1 MTYNSA
7 QDTIDHIKKVMEL
20 LEKIVINLEYRSARH
35 DESKLEEP
43 EKSMY
48 DKFTPMLRG
57 STYGSEEYKGFL
69 KDMGEALQHHYKVNT
84 HHPEHFKMWSCPL
97 CESVFSEDD
106 APIGIT
112 DVRLCPKCSVHG
124 AIYESALE
132 PASGIFGMSLLDVI
146 EMLADWKAAGMRHAN
161 GNITQSLEI
170 NRKRFGISE
179 QLFMILQN
187 TVKELEWE

>member
-106 APIGIT
+106 VPIGIT
-112 DVRLCPKCSVHG
+112 DVRLCPKCSAHG

-132 PASGIFGMSLLDVI
+132 PASGPLNGRSPHATARTAGCGARSARVSPPATKLPSFGLSS
-146 EMLADWKAAGMRHAN
+146 K
-161 GNITQSLEI
+161 SPP
-170 NRKRFGISE
+170 
-179 QLFMILQN
+179 
-187 TVKELEWE
+187 